1 MKKTVAVS
9 VFVLVLG
16 LAAVLN
22 FVVFPNI
29 LSAAPESG
37 KIKSVPN
44 ESVNIEKTNELLNNV
59 ISEKKAIQ
67 IALDKANDLPGVS
80 EDFDFESASVH
91 AEYVNGEAP
100 TDTPKWYIVFL
111 IRQEDYIEQM
121 PDEITP
127 DMIDELAWE
136 KGLVWMQDGKIFAHY
151 DFKDD
156 FVVVGINA
164 ISGEIIYN
172 KYLCAYD
179 EHDEMDISE
188 KWKEVYGVDIQL
200 SDFENAED
208 TSE

>member
-1 MKKTVAVS
+1 MKKTVVAVA
-9 VFVLVLG
+9 FVLVLA

-22 FVVFPNI
+22 FVVFPYV
-29 LSAAPESG
+29 LRSVPESDEV
-37 KIKSVPN
+37 KSVLN
-44 ESVNIEKTNELLNNV
+44 DSVNLEQTNKILNNV
-59 ISEKKAIQ
+59 IPEKKAIQ
-67 IALDKANDLPGVS
+67 IALDKAHDLPGVS

-100 TDTPKWYIVFL
+100 TDTPKWYVIFL

-136 KGLVWMQDGKIFAHY
+136 KGLVWMEDGKIFAHY

-156 FVVVGINA
+156 FVIVGINA

-172 KYLCAYD
+172 KYLFAYD
-179 EHDEMDISE
+179 EHDEMDIFE

-200 SDFENAED
+200 SDFENAEN